1 MWNYFRFYLN
11 KFGLSLFQYLFLNFN
26 LLSLCIN
33 ILLNFLDLI
42 FYFFSIFWLLL
53 NNMIKSLLFLQE
65 LMSFVNLL
73 TLDLAVIQNF
83 LVKLSLLL
91 NLIFY
96 FLLRLFDFGS
106 DLFLVN
112 HQLMLIG
119 EQFFELSLKCIPL
132 QVFVQEHPRL
142 VLLLSLLQLRLKNT
156 QIMLL
161 LSYFILWRFKKGLVL
176 VCDCLKT
183 LVVLEWLL
191 SYLRLKRTQVVIDF
205 SNWISKCFYLL
216 RHSGYLTLC
225 CLYFLLV
232 LRITIIWDVW
242 DDLGKSFT
250 LIFDIWLLPILNILL
265 VFHEQI
271 QMIGGGAFA

>member
-1 MWNYFRFYLN
+1 MWNYFRLYLN
-11 KFGLSLFQYLFLNFN
+11 KFGLSLFQYLFLNLN

-42 FYFFSIFWLLL
+42 FYFLSIFWLLL

-65 LMSFVNLL
+65 LIPFVNLL

-112 HQLMLIG
+112 HQLMLIC

-142 VLLLSLLQLRLKNT
+142 ILLLSLLQLRL
-156 QIMLL
+156 
-161 LSYFILWRFKKGLVL
+161 
-176 VCDCLKT
+176 
-183 LVVLEWLL
+183 
-191 SYLRLKRTQVVIDF
+191 
-205 SNWISKCFYLL
+205 
-216 RHSGYLTLC
+216 
-225 CLYFLLV
+225 
-232 LRITIIWDVW
+232 
-242 DDLGKSFT
+242 
-250 LIFDIWLLPILNILL
+250 
-265 VFHEQI
+265 
-271 QMIGGGAFA
+271 

>member
-1 MWNYFRFYLN
+1 MWNYFRLYLN
-11 KFGLSLFQYLFLNFN
+11 KFGLSLFQYLFLKFN
-26 LLSLCIN
+26 LLSLCDN
-33 ILLNFLDLI
+33 ILLNFLDLN
-42 FYFFSIFWLLL
+42 FYFFSILWLLL
-53 NNMIKSLLFLQE
+53 NNRIKSLLFLHE
-65 LMSFVNLL
+65 LISFVNLI
-73 TLDLAVIQNF
+73 TLDLTVIQNL
-83 LVKLSLLL
+83 LVKFSLFL

-96 FLLRLFDFGS
+96 FLLCLYDFGS

-119 EQFFELSLKCIPL
+119 EQFFELSLESIPL

-161 LSYFILWRFKKGLVL
+161 LSYFILRCFKKDLVL
-176 VCDCLKT
+176 VCDILKT

-205 SNWISKCFYLL
+205 SNWRSNCVYFL
-216 RHSGYLTLC
+216 RHSGNVTLC

-242 DDLGKSFT
+242 DDLG
-250 LIFDIWLLPILNILL
+250 
-265 VFHEQI
+265 
-271 QMIGGGAFA
+271 